1 MFILFSTGAV
11 AFRYV
16 AVEEEVV
23 GMRMWKRR
31 RSYEDVE
38 EEEVL

>member
-31 RSYEDVE
+31 GGGGGGFIDC
-38 EEEVL
+38 L